1 MKFLKQKRPETDN
14 LALNKISGCEGKILG
29 RNLNISRNANFFTSW
44 NPLQKYSENVFAY
57 SCVSEHSDL
66 FFPYKTYTFL
76 VDKGFAVATPNPLTD
91 IFLDG
96 FPKPRES
103 LEECEIA

>member
-57 SCVSEHSDL
+57 SCVSEHSEH
-66 FFPYKTYTFL
+66 FFPLRKHTFSYRR
-76 VDKGFAVATPNPLTD
+76 AAA
-91 IFLDG
+91 IH
-96 FPKPRES
+96 
-103 LEECEIA
+103 